1 MNKENVK
8 IIIIPLI
15 ISFIVGSL
23 SGIFATIYSP
33 KAFSALGWDFLK
45 ISDNSLSQENL
56 GSGDLNQ
63 ENIEQVE
70 GEGSRGSVEKVVVPE
85 IKSEDEL
92 VTKIVEKVNP
102 SVVSIVVSKYVKYYY
117 QDPFDFFNDE
127 FFDFGPFNFQF
138 EPYQEPRIPTPVPD
152 NPDENGGQRKVE
164 VGGGT
169 GFVISEDGLILT
181 NKHVVSEQG
190 ADYTVI
196 TNDGEKYEA
205 QILAT
210 DPFNDLALLKVEGI
224 NLPPLELGDSS
235 KIKIGQTVIAIGNA
249 LGEYRNTVTKGVIS
263 GVGRTITAGNG
274 RGFSETL
281 EDVIQTD
288 APINFGNSGGPLID
302 LQGKV
307 IGVNTAIASG
317 GQLIGFAIPINQAK
331 EVIESVKKYGKVVY
345 PFLGVRYVL
354 IDESIAKKNNLP
366 VDYGALIVRG
376 ENVTD
381 LAVVPGSP
389 ADKAGLMENDI
400 ILEVQGEKVTK
411 ENNLGKLIRKHK
423 PGDTIELK
431 ILRKGEEKTVEV
443 TLDEYKG

>member
-1 MNKENVK
+1 
-8 IIIIPLI
+8 
-15 ISFIVGSL
+15 
-23 SGIFATIYSP
+23 
-33 KAFSALGWDFLK
+33 
-45 ISDNSLSQENL
+45 
-56 GSGDLNQ
+56 
-63 ENIEQVE
+63 
-70 GEGSRGSVEKVVVPE
+70 
-85 IKSEDEL
+85 
-92 VTKIVEKVNP
+92 
-102 SVVSIVVSKYVKYYY
+102 
-117 QDPFDFFNDE
+117 
-127 FFDFGPFNFQF
+127 
-138 EPYQEPRIPTPVPD
+138 
-152 NPDENGGQRKVE
+152 
-164 VGGGT
+164 
-169 GFVISEDGLILT
+169 
-181 NKHVVSEQG
+181 
-190 ADYTVI
+190 
-196 TNDGEKYEA
+196 
-205 QILAT
+205 
-210 DPFNDLALLKVEGI
+210 LLKVEGI